1 MKSFTPTRLAVAV
14 SAHLALTAGYA
25 PTAFSQDVSELEEVV
40 VTGSRAAPR
49 SVYDS
54 AAPIDV
60 ISGDDFVNQGGNDMT
75 DLIRNVVPS
84 YNVNAQPNSD
94 AASVIRP
101 ANMRGLAPDHTLV

>member
-60 ISGDDFVNQGGNDMT
+60 ITRAGRWAAGC
-75 DLIRNVVPS
+75 RR
-84 YNVNAQPNSD
+84 SD
-94 AASVIRP
+94 YRERSR
-101 ANMRGLAPDHTLV
+101 